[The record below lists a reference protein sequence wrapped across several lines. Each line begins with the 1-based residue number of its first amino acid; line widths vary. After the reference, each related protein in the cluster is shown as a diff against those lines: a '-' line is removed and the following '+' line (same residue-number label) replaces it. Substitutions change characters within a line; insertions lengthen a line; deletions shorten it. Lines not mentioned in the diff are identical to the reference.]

1 MRTDRSSPPGTV
13 EAAEHIAVPGAR
25 ARAAFG
31 LLALVAAFVVLLVI
45 SSQALA
51 SEALEAPWSA
61 SGPGS
66 VSVSSNGTS
75 PPARMSYSIKPA
87 GEMTPRT
94 WTFSAK
100 AGATGTKE
108 LTYGYSGWHGSL
120 AHGTVFLSMF
130 VTHEGITTRTSL
142 VSANLG
148 NNGNFSY
155 VGDVSFNVHA
165 GDTYGFEFG
174 GESDD
179 WVYNEMS
186 GTLTVGLQH
195 GLPVNIAPPEI
206 SGSPKVNMQ
215 LTASTGSWEGAT
227 SYEYQWLLCD
237 PNGEGCYA
245 VEHDSGS
252 TLVPPSY
259 AVGDSVRVRV
269 IARNSFGEASAESAP
284 TGTIPRI
291 EAVGG
296 GVMEDGTE
304 SALFWASGLYAA
316 SPGGL
321 LPWGSKL
328 CAQWRRSPSEPW
340 AESCGEI
347 EVSPENFDG
356 CLDANG
362 YQEVSCFVEF
372 RITGLE
378 PGTEYEARAW
388 TTSGG
393 SEEAG
398 EIDTFTTEGEGP
410 PRSGGA
416 PTLSGEPR
424 AGKTLEVIGEWTG
437 LRPIT
442 FSYKWERCVQETHTC
457 TPISQA
463 TGSTYEIP
471 AGDVA
476 KTSESP
482 YTLRASINAGNQYGE
497 QSATSE
503 EREVLAAPATFTT
516 TGPELSGEATEGQ
529 TLTVSHYAIAGLPA
543 PAVTYEWRRCNAAG
557 ESCAAITG
565 AEGATY
571 VPTSQDLQHTIRA
584 VVKASNA
591 EYRGGAAV
599 SETTPQS
606 ALVVAAI
613 RTCAAG
619 SFSLTGEEPCT
630 PATPGH
636 FAAGTGATSQTACAA
651 GTYDALS
658 GSTSS
663 SECLTDPSGSYSA
676 PGASSASLCAK
687 GTYAPTPGLSSCSSA
702 SPGYY
707 VALTG
712 SSEQTPCVAG
722 TYNPEG
728 SSTSSSA
735 CLSTPPGTWSAAASA
750 HYTKCP
756 AGSYEPEYGATSS
769 AACRADPPG
778 TYTQEFASAVERCN
792 PGSYAEGTGNT
803 ACRAAS
809 PGYYVEDYEAAA
821 ELPCE
826 PGYYASGEGSPACSE
841 AQEGHYAEGTGATS
855 QTVCAKGTYA
865 PAAGLSSC
873 RSASPGYYVAATG
886 AFEQTPCNAGT
897 YNPEGSSTSAS
908 GCLSTPPGAWSSAA
922 SAAYTKCPAG
932 SYEPEYGAT
941 SSAACRADPPG
952 TYTQEFASA
961 VEHCNPGSYA
971 EGTGNTACTPATPGH
986 YAAGTGATSQT
997 ACAAGTYNALS
1008 GSTSSSACLTD
1019 PTGSYSAEGASSAS
1033 LCLKGTYAPTSGLSS
1048 CRSASPGYYV
1058 ALTGSSEETPCVAG
1072 TYNPEGSS
1080 TSSSACLSTP
1090 AGAWSG
1096 VGSAVYS
1103 RCPAGSYEPE
1113 YGATSSAACRADPPG
1128 TYTQEFAPA
1137 VERCNPGSYAEGT
1150 GNTACRA
1157 ASRGYYVEDYEAAA
1171 ELPCEPG
1178 YYASGEGSANCTEA
1192 PAGSYDSTQASIAPV
1207 PCPAGTYA
1215 AATRAT
1221 SCTTT
1226 PPDTYSTGGATKPT
1240 PCPPETEA
1248 PAGASRCTAKASE
1261 GAREPASSGETPTAH
1276 EPVTQQPSSPSTPEP
1291 TTGVTHT
1298 VAQPGAPS
1306 EVAPVISGLSVA
1318 RPCIASRALATA
1330 KRSARKRHNG
1340 LLAARF
1346 RLNEAAR
1353 VTYTLVRLTGSRAG
1367 YACPAPKPAPRDA
1380 RGKRMA
1386 SGSLASAPGTDA
1398 LPEHAFTS
1406 LLAPGAYEL
1415 TLAATNAHGMRS
1427 AAVSIEMWVLP
1438 SRSKR

>member
-778 TYTQEFASAVERCN
+778 TYTQEFASAVE
-792 PGSYAEGTGNT
+792 
-803 ACRAAS
+803 
-809 PGYYVEDYEAAA
+809 
-821 ELPCE
+821 
-826 PGYYASGEGSPACSE
+826 
-841 AQEGHYAEGTGATS
+841 
-855 QTVCAKGTYA
+855 
-865 PAAGLSSC
+865 
-873 RSASPGYYVAATG
+873 
-886 AFEQTPCNAGT
+886 
-897 YNPEGSSTSAS
+897 
-908 GCLSTPPGAWSSAA
+908 
-922 SAAYTKCPAG
+922 
-932 SYEPEYGAT
+932 
-941 SSAACRADPPG
+941 
-952 TYTQEFASA
+952 
-961 VEHCNPGSYA
+961 HCNPGSYA